1 MLPII
6 FCVHFNSTIFR
17 LTFVGQVKQAFQNL
31 SDIIYRLANSAS
43 EQAYIEL
50 FDILYLPV
58 KKFAFCILRSNEE
71 AEEISEDV
79 MITLWKN
86 RKTLTEIN
94 NIQVYAFVIAKN
106 LSLNLLKKKSKN
118 LTCSLDEVDMNFFFD
133 NSSPEQI
140 IIDNELKKR
149 LENAIQSLPPKCQ
162 FVFKLAKEDNLSYKE
177 ISEILS
183 ISVKTVDAH
192 LVTATQKLAKIF
204 KSEFQ
209 IK

>member
-1 MLPII
+1 M
-6 FCVHFNSTIFR
+6 
-17 LTFVGQVKQAFQNL
+17 KQAFQNL
-31 SDIIYRLANSAS
+31 PDIIQRISQSGS
-43 EQAYIEL
+43 EQAYREL
-50 FDILYLPV
+50 FNLLYLPI
-58 KKFAFCILRSNEE
+58 KKFAFCILHSNEE

-79 MITLWKN
+79 MIVLWNN

-118 LTCSLDEVDMNFFFD
+118 LTCSLDEININYFFD

-149 LENAIQSLPPKCQ
+149 LENAIQLLPPKCQ
-162 FVFKLAKEDNLSYKE
+162 LVFKLAKENDLSYKE
-177 ISEILS
+177 ISEILC

-192 LVTATQKLAKIF
+192 LVTAMQKLAKIF